1 MHVTITGT
9 GPALLCIH
17 GSATDADTWG
27 YQRRELARMF
37 RVITYDRRGTPRSPL
52 PAGVTAHG
60 VAEHARDAAAVIR
73 EHAGGSVIAC
83 GSSFGA
89 VCALEL
95 LRQRPELLRGVV
107 LCEPPLSAT
116 GTGSL
121 APQSYRVEFER
132 LLRERGGRAAAEYFL
147 RAVLGPTFDR
157 LLPPILER
165 CLSLHEQI
173 ILDSQALFAYQVHY
187 SELCDVRVP
196 VLLLRGERS
205 QPFFGPA
212 LEALAAALPRAA
224 LRTIQGGSHM
234 MHVDAYRAFNR
245 ELTAFAERLDHAATH

>member
-17 GSATDADTWG
+17 GSASDADTWG
-27 YQRRELARMF
+27 YQRRELARRF
-37 RVITYDRRGTPRSPL
+37 RVITYDRRGTPRSPM
-52 PAGVTAHG
+52 PAGRTAYG

-73 EHAGGSVIAC
+73 EHAGEPVIAC

-89 VCALEL
+89 ACVLEL
-95 LRQRPELLRGVV
+95 VRQEPDLLRGAI
-107 LCEPPLSAT
+107 LCEPPLPAS
-116 GTGSL
+116 GTDSL
-121 APQSYRVEFER
+121 APGSFRAEFER
-132 LLRERGGRAAAEYFL
+132 LQREQGGRAAAEYFL
-147 RAVLGPTFDR
+147 RVVLGPTFDR
-157 LLPPILER
+157 LLPPIVER

-173 ILDSQALFAYQVHY
+173 ALDSQALLAYRVHY

-205 QPFFGPA
+205 RPFFGPA
-212 LEALAAALPRAA
+212 LDALAAALPRAA
-224 LRTIQGGSHM
+224 LRTIEGGSHM

-245 ELTAFAERLDHAATH
+245 ELCAFADRLDHA